1 MIRVLL
7 IITFMLASI
16 VLGSMAGLYQGMATG
31 ILCGLISF
39 LAMLQIDS
47 AIVHRRFRKAHNV
60 QIGKLK
66 RSNVLFE
73 KALADTRTKMDQ
85 VTKSLEARA
94 NAQGK
99 KIVSELQVLESLMR
113 EFAGKISQKAAAEA
127 HDLRHHQRRT
137 RDSAPTYIDN
147 LAEPELLETIRASLE
162 ENRVDLYLQPIVS
175 LPQRKLRFYEALSR
189 LRAEDGSVIMP
200 AQYIKV
206 AAPAGLMSVVDN
218 LLLFRCVQIVRK
230 LTAKNKGI
238 GVFCNI
244 SGDTLLD
251 AEFFPQFLEY
261 MHHNR
266 DLAGQI
272 VFEFSQDAVLKAGKS
287 GEANLHYLSGLGFAL
302 SMDHV
307 ETLALDFTKLKN
319 MGFRHLKVRADTLT
333 KGMGMAQAAVGAEDI
348 KKLLE
353 RHGLN
358 LIAERVEDEKTVL
371 QLLDFAV
378 DFAQGYLFGEPRAL
392 REDALR
398 PPEKV
403 EPSAPVIPFRR
414 SA

>member
-7 IITFMLASI
+7 VVTYILAS
-16 VLGSMAGLYQGMATG
+16 VLLGSLAGLYQGLATG
-31 ILCGLISF
+31 VVCGLIAF
-39 LAMLQIDS
+39 LSMLQVDS
-47 AIVHRRFRKAHNV
+47 ALAQRRFRKLHQS
-60 QIGKLK
+60 QIANLK
-66 RSNVLFE
+66 RVNTTFE
-73 KALADTRTKMDQ
+73 KALAETRAKMED
-85 VTKSLEARA
+85 VTKAVEARA
-94 NAQGK
+94 TAQSK
-99 KIVSELQVLESLMR
+99 KIVSELQMLESLMR
-113 EFAGKISQKAAAEA
+113 EFAGRISNKAKDEASEEKHAE
-127 HDLRHHQRRT
+127 RRT
-137 RDSAPTYIDN
+137 RDSAQTYLDT
-147 LAEPELLETIRASLE
+147 LGEPELLETIRASLE

-206 AAPAGLMSVVDN
+206 AAPAGLMSIVDN

-230 LTAKNKGI
+230 LTVKNKSL

-244 SGDTLLD
+244 SGDTLRD

-261 MHHNR
+261 MLHNR

-272 VFEFSQDAVLKAGKS
+272 VFEFSQEAVLKAGAD
-287 GEANLHYLSGLGFAL
+287 GEANLNYLSGLGFAL

-307 ETLALDFTKLKN
+307 EKLSLDFVKLKN
-319 MGFRHLKVRADTLT
+319 MGFKHLKVRADILT
-333 KGMGMAQAAVGAEDI
+333 KGMGHAQAAVGPEDI

-358 LIAERVEDEKTVL
+358 LIAERVEDEKTVV
-371 QLLDFAV
+371 QLLDYAV
-378 DFAQGYLFGEPRAL
+378 DFAQGYLFGEPRAV
-392 REDALR
+392 RDDAHK
-398 PPEKV
+398 PVEKQ
-403 EPSAPVIPFRR
+403 EPSAPIIPFRK